1 MLVYVAELDYT
12 NTLGYKPSPF
22 CCQEYPSTRVPEYPS
37 DEPFMEE
44 PKGMSS
50 DDNVCLPEH
59 NVKEKPN
66 ELADGCQV

>member
-22 CCQEYPSTRVPEYPS
+22 CCQEYPS